1 MGHRRGFVRYVTNE
15 RCVRYVG
22 RRLGLALV
30 AGLAL
35 GAFVGPPL
43 QAQEPPI
50 RRTDVLKVDM
60 AGWEGQEA
68 NMWVGVVAP
77 GAETGTHTHP
87 TPRFVYVLEG
97 AVTLEVEGEPPRVF
111 AAGEGFQE
119 LPEVVH
125 NLRNASPDQPA
136 RALGFQIAGKGEPLQ
151 R

>member
-1 MGHRRGFVRYVTNE
+1 M
-15 RCVRYVG
+15 RYVG
-22 RRLGLALV
+22 QRLAVAVV

-35 GAFVGPPL
+35 GGLGSPPL

-68 NMWVGVVAP
+68 NMWVGIVAP

-97 AVTLEVEGEPPRVF
+97 AVILEVEGQPAQVF
-111 AAGEGFQE
+111 QAGEGFQE
-119 LPEVVH
+119 LPDTVH
-125 NLRNASPDQPA
+125 NLRNASPTEPA
-136 RALGFQIAGKGEPLQ
+136 RALGFQIAGIGQPLQ

>member
-1 MGHRRGFVRYVTNE
+1 
-15 RCVRYVG
+15 
-22 RRLGLALV
+22 LAVV

-35 GAFVGPPL
+35 GALGGPPL

-77 GAETGTHTHP
+77 GAETGAHTHP

-97 AVTLEVEGEPPRVF
+97 AVTLEVDGQPPRVF
-111 AAGEGFQE
+111 QAGEGFQE
-119 LPEVVH
+119 LPDLVH
-125 NLRNASPDQPA
+125 NLRNASPTEPA